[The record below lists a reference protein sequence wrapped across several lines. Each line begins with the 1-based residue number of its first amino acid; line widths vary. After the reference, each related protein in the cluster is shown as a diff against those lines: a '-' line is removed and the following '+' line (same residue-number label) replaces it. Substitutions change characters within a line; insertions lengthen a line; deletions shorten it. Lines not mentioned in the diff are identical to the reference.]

1 MRVKIFK
8 GFELEDKINSWIEEM
23 ENVYVDFEIIEIAQN
38 LGEKDSITISI
49 WFENELEEVPFV
61 DYDKLDN

>member
-23 ENVYVDFEIIEIAQN
+23 ENIYVDFEIIEIAQN
-38 LGEKDSITISI
+38 LGERDSITISI
-49 WFENELEEVPFV
+49 WFENELEEVPFM